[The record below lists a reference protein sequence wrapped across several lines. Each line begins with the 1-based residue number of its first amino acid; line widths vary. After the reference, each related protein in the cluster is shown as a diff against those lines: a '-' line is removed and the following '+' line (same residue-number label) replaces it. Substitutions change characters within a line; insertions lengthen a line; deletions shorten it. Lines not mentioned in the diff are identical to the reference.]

1 MKYNAIAKKLSMTTL
16 AAAMLAAP
24 AVNVFAATDVTID
37 TNRVGSLTIHKYD
50 ITAATAKGFNTDK
63 YKPDGKQN
71 AEAEAELANYKIEGV
86 EFTYMKVGDIST
98 DTVGG
103 QVKVMYGIPAEL
115 EKILGLTDTRGDH
128 KHTSDEVYDAM
139 KNILLNNTQSKN
151 KLEDYV
157 MTGYGH
163 TAMSMTDENG
173 ISTATSLPLGLYL
186 IIETKVPA
194 NVNTTVDPFFVSLPM
209 TDKEGAHWFYDVH
222 AYPKNQTNIP
232 DIDKRVRQRDDVGY
246 GKPEFLDTATSSEG
260 EIVDYIVTSHMPKIT
275 SKATFLTKYTFV
287 DTIAKGLTYNRDLSI
302 YFYDNEADAKANNT
316 DAAVAHWDVDSE
328 YFRSSYNA
336 ASEKASQCTVQMT
349 EIGLKEINKYNS
361 DTQIETNYSG
371 RWMVLSYSATV
382 NADASPILGDFGNN
396 NDVNLTWRR
405 TNMDKDDRLEDKCR
419 VFSYGLDIKKEFLT
433 EEDNDNKGNPTD
445 VKFSLKNAT
454 DGHYIVARQDKAGSG
469 IYYVVDAS
477 KKVVGGADGLD
488 EETARDGATAFTP
501 SDDGTLIINGLEA
514 NDYILTET
522 HTSRNYNLL
531 KDPIK
536 ISIHQTQDE
545 FVPSKTTLYDIVEI
559 TNNPNKTCLETNGE
573 RAHAE
578 VDGSKT
584 EMTPD
589 TFTVDNK
596 PASGNASV
604 STNARVKMKIV
615 NTPSGIPQ
623 LPATGGAGT
632 IAFTVAGC
640 TVAFAGVMV
649 ATRKNKKDDEN
660 K

>member
-1 MKYNAIAKKLSMTTL
+1 
-16 AAAMLAAP
+16 
-24 AVNVFAATDVTID
+24 
-37 TNRVGSLTIHKYD
+37 
-50 ITAATAKGFNTDK
+50 
-63 YKPDGKQN
+63 
-71 AEAEAELANYKIEGV
+71 
-86 EFTYMKVGDIST
+86 
-98 DTVGG
+98 
-103 QVKVMYGIPAEL
+103 
-115 EKILGLTDTRGDH
+115 
-128 KHTSDEVYDAM
+128 
-139 KNILLNNTQSKN
+139 
-151 KLEDYV
+151 
-157 MTGYGH
+157 
-163 TAMSMTDENG
+163 
-173 ISTATSLPLGLYL
+173 
-186 IIETKVPA
+186 
-194 NVNTTVDPFFVSLPM
+194 
-209 TDKEGAHWFYDVH
+209 
-222 AYPKNQTNIP
+222 
-232 DIDKRVRQRDDVGY
+232 
-246 GKPEFLDTATSSEG
+246 
-260 EIVDYIVTSHMPKIT
+260 
-275 SKATFLTKYTFV
+275 
-287 DTIAKGLTYNRDLSI
+287 
-302 YFYDNEADAKANNT
+302 
-316 DAAVAHWDVDSE
+316 
-328 YFRSSYNA
+328 
-336 ASEKASQCTVQMT
+336 MT
-349 EIGLKEINKYNS
+349 EMGLKEINKYDS

-405 TNMDKDDRLEDKCR
+405 SNMAKEDRLEDKCR
-419 VFSYGLDIKKEFLT
+419 VFSYGLDIKKEFLA
-433 EEDNDNKGNPTD
+433 EDDNVNKGNPTD

-488 EETARDGATAFTP
+488 EEAARDGATAFTP
-501 SDDGTLIINGLEA
+501 SADGTLIINGLEA

-559 TNNPNKTCLETNGE
+559 TNNPNKTCIETNGE

-596 PASGNASV
+596 PASGNSSV

-640 TVAFAGVMV
+640 TVAFAGVMI

>member
-50 ITAATAKGFNTDK
+50 ITAATAKGFDMNK
-63 YKPDGKQN
+63 YKSNGKQN
-71 AEAEAELANYKIEGV
+71 AQAEDELKNYKIEGV
-86 EFTYMKVGDIST
+86 EFTYMRVGDIST
-98 DTVGG
+98 ESVGG
-103 QVKVMYGIPAEL
+103 KIEVMYGIPVEL

-128 KHTSDEVYDAM
+128 KHSSKEVFDAM

-163 TAMSMTDENG
+163 TAMPMTDENG
-173 ISTATSLPLGLYL
+173 VSTATNLPIGLYL

-209 TDKEGAHWFYDVH
+209 TDEEGAHWFYDVH

-232 DIDKRVRQRDDVGY
+232 DIDKRVRQHDDVGY

-260 EIVDYIVTSHMPKIT
+260 EVVDYIVTSHMPKIT

-316 DAAVAHWDVDSE
+316 GAAVSHWDVDSE

-349 EIGLKEINKYNS
+349 ELGLKQMNGYSS
-361 DTQIETNYSG
+361 DTQVETNYSG
-371 RWMVLSYSATV
+371 LWMVLSYSATV

-419 VFSYGLDIKKEFLT
+419 VFSYGLNILKTAETADGMDPFV
-433 EEDNDNKGNPTD
+433 PTD
-445 VKFSLKNAT
+445 VRFSLKNAT
-454 DGHYIVARQDKAGSG
+454 DGHYIVARQSKAGSG

-477 KKVVGGADGLD
+477 KKTVGADGLD
-488 EETARDGATAFTP
+488 EEGARDAATAFTP
-501 SDDGTLIINGLEA
+501 ADDGTLIINGLEA

-522 HTSRNYNLL
+522 HTSKGYNLL

-559 TNNPNKTCLETNGE
+559 ENNPNKKCIETNGD

-578 VDGSKT
+578 VDGSVT
-584 EMTPD
+584 EMEAD
-589 TFTVDNK
+589 KFTADNK
-596 PASGNASV
+596 PVSGNATV
-604 STNARVKMKIV
+604 STNARVKLNIV
-615 NTPSGIPQ
+615 NTPSTIVQ

>member
-50 ITAATAKGFNTDK
+50 ITAATAKGFDMNK
-63 YKPDGKQN
+63 YKSNGKQN
-71 AEAEAELANYKIEGV
+71 AQAEDELKNYKIEGV
-86 EFTYMKVGDIST
+86 EFTYMRVGDIST
-98 DTVGG
+98 ESVGG
-103 QVKVMYGIPAEL
+103 KIEVMYGIPVEL

-128 KHTSDEVYDAM
+128 KHSSKEVFDAM

-163 TAMSMTDENG
+163 TAMPMTDKNG
-173 ISTATSLPLGLYL
+173 VSTATNLPIGLYL

-209 TDKEGAHWFYDVH
+209 TDEEGAHWFYDVH
-222 AYPKNQTNIP
+222 VYPKNQTNIP
-232 DIDKRVRQRDDVGY
+232 DIDKRVRQHDDVGY

-260 EIVDYIVTSHMPKIT
+260 EVVDYIVTSHMPKIT

-316 DAAVAHWDVDSE
+316 GAAVSHWDVDSE

-349 EIGLKEINKYNS
+349 ELGLKQINGYSS
-361 DTQIETNYSG
+361 DTQVETNYSG
-371 RWMVLSYSATV
+371 LWMVLSYSATV

-419 VFSYGLDIKKEFLT
+419 VFSYGLNILKTAETADGMDPFV
-433 EEDNDNKGNPTD
+433 PTD
-445 VKFSLKNAT
+445 VRFSLKNAT
-454 DGHYIVARQDKAGSG
+454 DGHYIVARQSKAGSG

-477 KKVVGGADGLD
+477 KKTVGADGLD
-488 EETARDGATAFTP
+488 EEGARDAATAFTP
-501 SDDGTLIINGLEA
+501 ADDGTLIINGLEA

-522 HTSRNYNLL
+522 HTSKGYNLL

-559 TNNPNKTCLETNGE
+559 ENNPNKKCIETNGD

-578 VDGSKT
+578 VDGSVT
-584 EMTPD
+584 EMEAD
-589 TFTVDNK
+589 KFTADNK
-596 PASGNASV
+596 PVSGNATV
-604 STNARVKMKIV
+604 STNARVKLNIV
-615 NTPSGIPQ
+615 NTPSTIVQ

>member
-50 ITAATAKGFNTDK
+50 ITAATAKGFDMNK
-63 YKPDGKQN
+63 YKSNGKQN
-71 AEAEAELANYKIEGV
+71 AQAEDELKNYKIEGV
-86 EFTYMKVGDIST
+86 EFTYMRVGDIST
-98 DTVGG
+98 ESVGG
-103 QVKVMYGIPAEL
+103 KIEVMYGIPVEL

-128 KHTSDEVYDAM
+128 KHSSKEVFDAM

-163 TAMSMTDENG
+163 TAMPMTDENG
-173 ISTATSLPLGLYL
+173 VSTATNLPIGLYL

-209 TDKEGAHWFYDVH
+209 TDEEGAHWFYDVH
-222 AYPKNQTNIP
+222 VYPKNQTNIP
-232 DIDKRVRQRDDVGY
+232 DIDKRVRQHDDVGY

-260 EIVDYIVTSHMPKIT
+260 EVVDYIVTSHMPKIT

-287 DTIAKGLTYNRDLSI
+287 DTIAKGLTYNHDLSI

-316 DAAVAHWDVDSE
+316 GAAVSHWDVDSE

-349 EIGLKEINKYNS
+349 ELGLKQINGYSS
-361 DTQIETNYSG
+361 DTQVETNYSG
-371 RWMVLSYSATV
+371 LWMVLSYSATV

-419 VFSYGLDIKKEFLT
+419 VFSYGLNILKTAETADGMDPFV
-433 EEDNDNKGNPTD
+433 PTD
-445 VKFSLKNAT
+445 VRFSLKNAT
-454 DGHYIVARQDKAGSG
+454 DGHYIVARQSKAGSG

-477 KKVVGGADGLD
+477 KKTVGADGLD
-488 EETARDGATAFTP
+488 EEGARDAATAFTP
-501 SDDGTLIINGLEA
+501 ADDGTLIINGLEA

-522 HTSRNYNLL
+522 HTSKGYNLL

-559 TNNPNKTCLETNGE
+559 ENNPNKKCIETNGD

-578 VDGSKT
+578 VDGSVT
-584 EMTPD
+584 EMEAD
-589 TFTVDNK
+589 KFTADNK
-596 PASGNASV
+596 PVSGNATV
-604 STNARVKMKIV
+604 STNARVKLNIV
-615 NTPSGIPQ
+615 NTPSTIVQ

>member
-1 MKYNAIAKKLSMTTL
+1 
-16 AAAMLAAP
+16 
-24 AVNVFAATDVTID
+24 
-37 TNRVGSLTIHKYD
+37 
-50 ITAATAKGFNTDK
+50 
-63 YKPDGKQN
+63 
-71 AEAEAELANYKIEGV
+71 
-86 EFTYMKVGDIST
+86 
-98 DTVGG
+98 
-103 QVKVMYGIPAEL
+103 
-115 EKILGLTDTRGDH
+115 
-128 KHTSDEVYDAM
+128 
-139 KNILLNNTQSKN
+139 
-151 KLEDYV
+151 
-157 MTGYGH
+157 
-163 TAMSMTDENG
+163 
-173 ISTATSLPLGLYL
+173 
-186 IIETKVPA
+186 
-194 NVNTTVDPFFVSLPM
+194 
-209 TDKEGAHWFYDVH
+209 
-222 AYPKNQTNIP
+222 
-232 DIDKRVRQRDDVGY
+232 
-246 GKPEFLDTATSSEG
+246 
-260 EIVDYIVTSHMPKIT
+260 
-275 SKATFLTKYTFV
+275 
-287 DTIAKGLTYNRDLSI
+287 
-302 YFYDNEADAKANNT
+302 
-316 DAAVAHWDVDSE
+316 
-328 YFRSSYNA
+328 
-336 ASEKASQCTVQMT
+336 MT
-349 EIGLKEINKYNS
+349 EMGLKEINKYNS

>member
-16 AAAMLAAP
+16 AVAMLAAP

-37 TNRVGSLTIHKYD
+37 TNRVGSLTVHKYD
-50 ITAATAKGFNTDK
+50 ITAAVAKGFDMNK
-63 YKPDGKQN
+63 YKSNGKQN
-71 AEAEAELANYKIEGV
+71 AQAEDELKNYKIEGV
-86 EFTYMKVGDIST
+86 EFTYMRVGDIST
-98 DTVGG
+98 ESVGG
-103 QVKVMYGIPAEL
+103 KIEVMYGIPVEL

-128 KHTSDEVYDAM
+128 KHSSKEVFDAM

-163 TAMSMTDENG
+163 TAMPMTDENG
-173 ISTATSLPLGLYL
+173 VSTATNLPIGLYL

-209 TDKEGAHWFYDVH
+209 TDEEGAHWFYDVH

-232 DIDKRVRQRDDVGY
+232 DIDKRVRQHDDVGY

-260 EIVDYIVTSHMPKIT
+260 EVVDYIVTSHMPKIT

-316 DAAVAHWDVDSE
+316 GAAVSHWDVDSE

-349 EIGLKEINKYNS
+349 ELGLKQINGYSS
-361 DTQIETNYSG
+361 DTQVETNYSG
-371 RWMVLSYSATV
+371 LWMVLSYSATV

-419 VFSYGLDIKKEFLT
+419 VFSYGLNILKTAETADGMDPFV
-433 EEDNDNKGNPTD
+433 PTD
-445 VKFSLKNAT
+445 VRFSLKNAT
-454 DGHYIVARQDKAGSG
+454 DGHYIVARQSKAGSG

-477 KKVVGGADGLD
+477 KKTVGADGLD
-488 EETARDGATAFTP
+488 EEGARDAATAFTP
-501 SDDGTLIINGLEA
+501 ADDGTLIINGLEA

-522 HTSRNYNLL
+522 HTSKGYNLL

-559 TNNPNKTCLETNGE
+559 ENNPNKKCIETNGD

-578 VDGSKT
+578 VDGSVT
-584 EMTPD
+584 EMEAD
-589 TFTVDNK
+589 KFTADNK
-596 PASGNASV
+596 PVSGNATV
-604 STNARVKMKIV
+604 STNARVKLNIV
-615 NTPSGIPQ
+615 NTPSTIVQ

>member
-50 ITAATAKGFNTDK
+50 ITAATAKGFDMNK
-63 YKPDGKQN
+63 YKSNGKQN
-71 AEAEAELANYKIEGV
+71 AQAEDELKNYKIEGV
-86 EFTYMKVGDIST
+86 EFTYMRVGDIST
-98 DTVGG
+98 ESVGG
-103 QVKVMYGIPAEL
+103 KIEVMYGIPVEL

-128 KHTSDEVYDAM
+128 KHSSKEVFDAM

-163 TAMSMTDENG
+163 TAMPMTDENG
-173 ISTATSLPLGLYL
+173 VSTATNLPIGLYL

-209 TDKEGAHWFYDVH
+209 TDEEGAHWFYDVH
-222 AYPKNQTNIP
+222 VYPKNQTNIP
-232 DIDKRVRQRDDVGY
+232 DIDKRVRQHDDVGY

-260 EIVDYIVTSHMPKIT
+260 EVVDYIVTSHMPKIT

-316 DAAVAHWDVDSE
+316 GAAVSHWDVDSE

-349 EIGLKEINKYNS
+349 ELGLKQINGYSS
-361 DTQIETNYSG
+361 DTQVETNYSG
-371 RWMVLSYSATV
+371 LWMVLSYSATV

-419 VFSYGLDIKKEFLT
+419 VFSYGLNILKTAETADGMDPFV
-433 EEDNDNKGNPTD
+433 PTD
-445 VKFSLKNAT
+445 VRFSLKNAT
-454 DGHYIVARQDKAGSG
+454 DGHYIVARQSKAGSG

-477 KKVVGGADGLD
+477 KKTVGADGLD
-488 EETARDGATAFTP
+488 EEGARDAATAFTP
-501 SDDGTLIINGLEA
+501 ADDGTLIINGLEA

-522 HTSRNYNLL
+522 HTSKGYNLL

-559 TNNPNKTCLETNGE
+559 ENNPNKKCIETNGD

-578 VDGSKT
+578 VDGSVT
-584 EMTPD
+584 EMEAD
-589 TFTVDNK
+589 KFTADNK
-596 PASGNASV
+596 PVSGNATV
-604 STNARVKMKIV
+604 STNARVKLNIV
-615 NTPSGIPQ
+615 NTPSTIVQ

>member
-37 TNRVGSLTIHKYD
+37 TNRVGSLTVHKYD
-50 ITAATAKGFNTDK
+50 ITAAVAKGFNTDK
-63 YKPDGKQN
+63 YESDGKQN
-71 AEAEAELANYKIEGV
+71 AEAEKELANYKIEGV

-115 EKILGLTDTRGDH
+115 EKILGLTDPRGDH

-139 KNILLNNTQSKN
+139 KNVLLNNTQSKN

-163 TAMSMTDENG
+163 TAMPMTDENG

-232 DIDKRVRQRDDVGY
+232 DIDKRVRQHDDVGY

-260 EIVDYIVTSHMPKIT
+260 EVVDYIVTSHMPKIT

-316 DAAVAHWDVDSE
+316 GAAVSHWDVDSE

-349 EIGLKEINKYNS
+349 ELGLKQINGYNS
-361 DTQIETNYSG
+361 DTQVETNYSG
-371 RWMVLSYSATV
+371 LWMVLSYSATV

-419 VFSYGLDIKKEFLT
+419 VFSYGLNILKTAETADGMDPFV
-433 EEDNDNKGNPTD
+433 PTD
-445 VKFSLKNAT
+445 VRFSLKNAT
-454 DGHYIVARQDKAGSG
+454 DGHYIVARQSKAGSG

-477 KKVVGGADGLD
+477 KKTVGADGLD
-488 EETARDGATAFTP
+488 EEGARDAATAFTP
-501 SDDGTLIINGLEA
+501 ADDGTLIINGLEA

-522 HTSRNYNLL
+522 HTSKGYNLL

-559 TNNPNKTCLETNGE
+559 ENNPNKKCIETNGD

-578 VDGSKT
+578 VDGSVT
-584 EMTPD
+584 EMEAD
-589 TFTVDNK
+589 KFTADNK
-596 PASGNASV
+596 PVSGNATV
-604 STNARVKMKIV
+604 STNARVKLNIV
-615 NTPSGIPQ
+615 NTPSTIVQ

>member
-50 ITAATAKGFNTDK
+50 ITAATAKGFDMNK
-63 YKPDGKQN
+63 YKSNGKQN
-71 AEAEAELANYKIEGV
+71 AQAEDELKNYKIEGV
-86 EFTYMKVGDIST
+86 EFTYMRVGDIST
-98 DTVGG
+98 ESVGG
-103 QVKVMYGIPAEL
+103 KIEVMYGIPVEL

-128 KHTSDEVYDAM
+128 KHSSKEVFDAM

-163 TAMSMTDENG
+163 TAMPMTDENG
-173 ISTATSLPLGLYL
+173 VSTATNLPIGLYL

-209 TDKEGAHWFYDVH
+209 TDEEGAHWFYDVH
-222 AYPKNQTNIP
+222 VYPKNQTNIP
-232 DIDKRVRQRDDVGY
+232 DIDKRVRQHDDVGY

-260 EIVDYIVTSHMPKIT
+260 EVVDYIVTSHMPKIT

-316 DAAVAHWDVDSE
+316 GAAVSHWDVDSE

-349 EIGLKEINKYNS
+349 ELGLKQINGYSS
-361 DTQIETNYSG
+361 DTQVETNYSG
-371 RWMVLSYSATV
+371 LWMVLSYSATV

-419 VFSYGLDIKKEFLT
+419 VFSYGLNILKTAETADGMDPFV
-433 EEDNDNKGNPTD
+433 PTD
-445 VKFSLKNAT
+445 VRFSLKNAT
-454 DGHYIVARQDKAGSG
+454 DGHYIVTRQSKAGSG

-477 KKVVGGADGLD
+477 KKTVGADGLD
-488 EETARDGATAFTP
+488 EEGARDAATAFTP
-501 SDDGTLIINGLEA
+501 ADDGTLIINGLEA

-522 HTSRNYNLL
+522 HTSKGYNLL

-559 TNNPNKTCLETNGE
+559 ENNPNKKCIETNGD

-578 VDGSKT
+578 VDGSVT
-584 EMTPD
+584 EMEAD
-589 TFTVDNK
+589 KFTADNK
-596 PASGNASV
+596 PVSGNATV
-604 STNARVKMKIV
+604 STNARVKLNIV
-615 NTPSGIPQ
+615 NTPSTIVQ

>member
-128 KHTSDEVYDAM
+128 KHSSKEVFDAM

-163 TAMSMTDENG
+163 TAMPMTDENG
-173 ISTATSLPLGLYL
+173 VSTATNLPIGLYL

-209 TDKEGAHWFYDVH
+209 TDEEGAHWFYDVH

-232 DIDKRVRQRDDVGY
+232 DIDKRVRQHDDVGY

-260 EIVDYIVTSHMPKIT
+260 EVVDYIVTSHMPKIT

-316 DAAVAHWDVDSE
+316 GAAVSHWDVDSE

-349 EIGLKEINKYNS
+349 ELGLKQINGYSS
-361 DTQIETNYSG
+361 DTQVETNYSG
-371 RWMVLSYSATV
+371 LWMVLSYSATV
-382 NADASPILGDFGNN
+382 NADASSILGDFGNN

-419 VFSYGLDIKKEFLT
+419 VFSYGLNILKTAETADGMDPFV
-433 EEDNDNKGNPTD
+433 PTD
-445 VKFSLKNAT
+445 VRFSLKNAT
-454 DGHYIVARQDKAGSG
+454 DGHYIVARQSKAGSG

-477 KKVVGGADGLD
+477 KKTVGADGLD
-488 EETARDGATAFTP
+488 EEGARDAATAFTP
-501 SDDGTLIINGLEA
+501 ADDGTLIINGLEA

-522 HTSRNYNLL
+522 HTSKGYNLL

-559 TNNPNKTCLETNGE
+559 ENNPNKKCIETNGD

-578 VDGSKT
+578 VDGSVT
-584 EMTPD
+584 EMEAD
-589 TFTVDNK
+589 KFTADNK
-596 PASGNASV
+596 PVSGNATV
-604 STNARVKMKIV
+604 STNARVKLNIV
-615 NTPSGIPQ
+615 NTPSTIVQ

>member
-63 YKPDGKQN
+63 YKADGKQN

-163 TAMSMTDENG
+163 TAMPMTDENG

-246 GKPEFLDTATSSEG
+246 GKPEYLDTATSSEG
-260 EIVDYIVTSHMPKIT
+260 EIVDYIVTSHIPKIT

-349 EIGLKEINKYNS
+349 EMGLKSTSTTLIHRLRQ
-361 DTQIETNYSG
+361 TT
-371 RWMVLSYSATV
+371 
-382 NADASPILGDFGNN
+382 
-396 NDVNLTWRR
+396 
-405 TNMDKDDRLEDKCR
+405 LEDGWFC
-419 VFSYGLDIKKEFLT
+419 LT
-433 EEDNDNKGNPTD
+433 
-445 VKFSLKNAT
+445 V
-454 DGHYIVARQDKAGSG
+454 
-469 IYYVVDAS
+469 
-477 KKVVGGADGLD
+477 
-488 EETARDGATAFTP
+488 
-501 SDDGTLIINGLEA
+501 
-514 NDYILTET
+514 
-522 HTSRNYNLL
+522 
-531 KDPIK
+531 
-536 ISIHQTQDE
+536 
-545 FVPSKTTLYDIVEI
+545 
-559 TNNPNKTCLETNGE
+559 
-573 RAHAE
+573 
-578 VDGSKT
+578 
-584 EMTPD
+584 
-589 TFTVDNK
+589 
-596 PASGNASV
+596 
-604 STNARVKMKIV
+604 
-615 NTPSGIPQ
+615 Q
-623 LPATGGAGT
+623 L
-632 IAFTVAGC
+632 
-640 TVAFAGVMV
+640 
-649 ATRKNKKDDEN
+649 
-660 K
+660 

>member
-50 ITAATAKGFNTDK
+50 ITAATAKGFDMNK
-63 YKPDGKQN
+63 YKSNGKQN
-71 AEAEAELANYKIEGV
+71 AQAEDELKNYKIEGV
-86 EFTYMKVGDIST
+86 EFTYMRVGDIST
-98 DTVGG
+98 ESVGG
-103 QVKVMYGIPAEL
+103 KIEVMYGIPVEL

-128 KHTSDEVYDAM
+128 KHSSKEVFDAM

-163 TAMSMTDENG
+163 TAMPMTDENG
-173 ISTATSLPLGLYL
+173 VSTATNLPIGLYL

-209 TDKEGAHWFYDVH
+209 TDEEGAHWFYDVH

-232 DIDKRVRQRDDVGY
+232 DIDKRVRQHDDVGY
-246 GKPEFLDTATSSEG
+246 GKPKFLDTATSSEG
-260 EIVDYIVTSHMPKIT
+260 EVVDYIVTSHMPKIT

-316 DAAVAHWDVDSE
+316 DAAVSHWDVDSE

-349 EIGLKEINKYNS
+349 ELGLKQINGYSS
-361 DTQIETNYSG
+361 DTQVETNYSG
-371 RWMVLSYSATV
+371 LWMVLSYSATV

-419 VFSYGLDIKKEFLT
+419 VFSYGLNILKTAETADGMDPFV
-433 EEDNDNKGNPTD
+433 PTD
-445 VKFSLKNAT
+445 VRFSLKNAT
-454 DGHYIVARQDKAGSG
+454 DGHYIVARQSKAGSG

-477 KKVVGGADGLD
+477 KKTVGADGLD
-488 EETARDGATAFTP
+488 EEGARDAATAFTP
-501 SDDGTLIINGLEA
+501 ADDGTLIINGLEA

-522 HTSRNYNLL
+522 HTSKGYNLL

-559 TNNPNKTCLETNGE
+559 ENNPNKKCIETNGD

-578 VDGSKT
+578 VDGSVT
-584 EMTPD
+584 EMEAD
-589 TFTVDNK
+589 KFTADNK
-596 PASGNASV
+596 PVSGNATV
-604 STNARVKMKIV
+604 STNARVKLNIV
-615 NTPSGIPQ
+615 NTPSTIVQ

>member
-50 ITAATAKGFNTDK
+50 ITAATAKGFDMNK
-63 YKPDGKQN
+63 YKSNGKQN
-71 AEAEAELANYKIEGV
+71 AQAEDELKNYKIEGV
-86 EFTYMKVGDIST
+86 EFTYMRVGDIST
-98 DTVGG
+98 ESVGG
-103 QVKVMYGIPAEL
+103 KIEVMYGIPVEL

-128 KHTSDEVYDAM
+128 KHSSKEVFDAM

-163 TAMSMTDENG
+163 TAMPMTDENG
-173 ISTATSLPLGLYL
+173 VSTATNLPIGLYL

-209 TDKEGAHWFYDVH
+209 TDEEGAHWFYDVH
-222 AYPKNQTNIP
+222 VYPKNQTNIP
-232 DIDKRVRQRDDVGY
+232 DIDKRVRQHDDVGY

-260 EIVDYIVTSHMPKIT
+260 EVVDYIVTSHMPKIT

-316 DAAVAHWDVDSE
+316 GAAVSHWDVDSK
-328 YFRSSYNA
+328 YFSSSYNA

-349 EIGLKEINKYNS
+349 ELGLKQINGYSS
-361 DTQIETNYSG
+361 DTQVETNYSG
-371 RWMVLSYSATV
+371 LWMVLSYSATV

-419 VFSYGLDIKKEFLT
+419 VFSYGLNILKTAETADGMDPFV
-433 EEDNDNKGNPTD
+433 PTD
-445 VKFSLKNAT
+445 VRFSLKNAT
-454 DGHYIVARQDKAGSG
+454 DGHYIVARQSKAGSG

-477 KKVVGGADGLD
+477 KKTVGADGLD
-488 EETARDGATAFTP
+488 EEGARDAATAFTP
-501 SDDGTLIINGLEA
+501 ADDGTLIINGLEA

-522 HTSRNYNLL
+522 HTSKGYNLL

-559 TNNPNKTCLETNGE
+559 ENNPNKKCIETNGD

-578 VDGSKT
+578 VDGSVT
-584 EMTPD
+584 EMEAD
-589 TFTVDNK
+589 KFTADNK
-596 PASGNASV
+596 PVSGNATV
-604 STNARVKMKIV
+604 STNARVKLNIV
-615 NTPSGIPQ
+615 NTPSTIVQ

>member
-50 ITAATAKGFNTDK
+50 ITAATAKGFDMNK
-63 YKPDGKQN
+63 YKSNGKQN
-71 AEAEAELANYKIEGV
+71 AQAEDELKNYKIEGV
-86 EFTYMKVGDIST
+86 EFTYMRVGDIST
-98 DTVGG
+98 ESVGG
-103 QVKVMYGIPAEL
+103 KIEVMYGIPVEL

-128 KHTSDEVYDAM
+128 KHSSKEVFDAM

-163 TAMSMTDENG
+163 TAMPMTDENG
-173 ISTATSLPLGLYL
+173 VSTATNLPIGLYL

-209 TDKEGAHWFYDVH
+209 TDEEGAHWFYDVH

-232 DIDKRVRQRDDVGY
+232 DIDKRVRQLDDVGY

-260 EIVDYIVTSHMPKIT
+260 EVVDYIVTSHMPKIT

-316 DAAVAHWDVDSE
+316 GAAVSHWDVDSE

-349 EIGLKEINKYNS
+349 ELGLKQINGYSS
-361 DTQIETNYSG
+361 DTQVETNYSG
-371 RWMVLSYSATV
+371 LWMVLSYSATV

-419 VFSYGLDIKKEFLT
+419 VFSYGLNILKTAETADGMDPFV
-433 EEDNDNKGNPTD
+433 PTD
-445 VKFSLKNAT
+445 VRFSLKNAT
-454 DGHYIVARQDKAGSG
+454 DGHYIVARQSKAGSG

-477 KKVVGGADGLD
+477 KKTVGADGLD
-488 EETARDGATAFTP
+488 EEGARDAATAFTP
-501 SDDGTLIINGLEA
+501 ADDGTLIINGLEA

-522 HTSRNYNLL
+522 HTSKGYNLL

-559 TNNPNKTCLETNGE
+559 ENNPNKKCIETNGD

-578 VDGSKT
+578 VDGSVT
-584 EMTPD
+584 EMEAD
-589 TFTVDNK
+589 KFTADNK
-596 PASGNASV
+596 PVSGNATV
-604 STNARVKMKIV
+604 STNARVKLNIV
-615 NTPSGIPQ
+615 NTPSTIVQ

>member
-16 AAAMLAAP
+16 AAAMLATP

-50 ITAATAKGFNTDK
+50 ITAATAKGFDMNK
-63 YKPDGKQN
+63 YKSNGKQN
-71 AEAEAELANYKIEGV
+71 AQAEDELKNYKIEGV
-86 EFTYMKVGDIST
+86 EFTYMRVGDIST
-98 DTVGG
+98 ESVGG
-103 QVKVMYGIPAEL
+103 KIEVMYGIPVEL

-128 KHTSDEVYDAM
+128 KHSSKEVFDAM

-163 TAMSMTDENG
+163 TAMPMTDENG
-173 ISTATSLPLGLYL
+173 VSTATNLPIGLYL

-209 TDKEGAHWFYDVH
+209 TDEEGAHWFYDVH

-232 DIDKRVRQRDDVGY
+232 DIDKRVRQLDDVGY

-260 EIVDYIVTSHMPKIT
+260 EVVDYIVTSHMPKIT

-316 DAAVAHWDVDSE
+316 GAAVSHWDVDSE

-349 EIGLKEINKYNS
+349 ELGLKQINGYSS
-361 DTQIETNYSG
+361 DTQVETNYSG
-371 RWMVLSYSATV
+371 LWMVLSYSATV

-419 VFSYGLDIKKEFLT
+419 VFSYGLNILKTAETADGMDPFV
-433 EEDNDNKGNPTD
+433 PTD
-445 VKFSLKNAT
+445 VRFSLKNAT
-454 DGHYIVARQDKAGSG
+454 DGHYIVARQSKAGSG

-477 KKVVGGADGLD
+477 KKTVGADGLD
-488 EETARDGATAFTP
+488 EEGARDAATAFTP
-501 SDDGTLIINGLEA
+501 ADDGTLIINGLEA

-522 HTSRNYNLL
+522 HTSKGYNLL

-559 TNNPNKTCLETNGE
+559 ENNPNKKCIETNGD

-578 VDGSKT
+578 VDGSVT
-584 EMTPD
+584 EMEAD
-589 TFTVDNK
+589 KFTADNK
-596 PASGNASV
+596 PVSGNATV
-604 STNARVKMKIV
+604 STNARVKLNIV
-615 NTPSGIPQ
+615 NTPSTIVQ

>member
-37 TNRVGSLTIHKYD
+37 TNRVGSLTVHKYD
-50 ITAATAKGFNTDK
+50 ITAAVAKGFNTDK
-63 YKPDGKQN
+63 YESDGKQN
-71 AEAEAELANYKIEGV
+71 AEAEKELANYKIEGV

-115 EKILGLTDTRGDH
+115 EKILGLTDPRGDH

-163 TAMSMTDENG
+163 TAMPMTDENG

-232 DIDKRVRQRDDVGY
+232 DIDKRVRQHDDVGY

-260 EIVDYIVTSHMPKIT
+260 EVVDYIVTSHMPKIT

-316 DAAVAHWDVDSE
+316 GAAVSHWDVDSE

-349 EIGLKEINKYNS
+349 ELGLKQINGYSS
-361 DTQIETNYSG
+361 DTQVETNYSG
-371 RWMVLSYSATV
+371 LWMVLSYSATV

-419 VFSYGLDIKKEFLT
+419 VFSYGLNILKTAETADGMDPFV
-433 EEDNDNKGNPTD
+433 PTD
-445 VKFSLKNAT
+445 VRFSLKNAT
-454 DGHYIVARQDKAGSG
+454 DGHYIVARQSKAGSG

-477 KKVVGGADGLD
+477 KKTVGADGLD
-488 EETARDGATAFTP
+488 EEGARDAATAFTP
-501 SDDGTLIINGLEA
+501 ADDGTLIINGLEA

-522 HTSRNYNLL
+522 HTSKGYNLL

-559 TNNPNKTCLETNGE
+559 ENNPNKKCIETNGD

-578 VDGSKT
+578 VDGSVT
-584 EMTPD
+584 EMEAD
-589 TFTVDNK
+589 KFTADNK
-596 PASGNASV
+596 PVSGNATV
-604 STNARVKMKIV
+604 STNARVKLNIV
-615 NTPSGIPQ
+615 NTPSTIVQ

>member
-50 ITAATAKGFNTDK
+50 ITAATAKGFDMNK
-63 YKPDGKQN
+63 YKSNGKQN
-71 AEAEAELANYKIEGV
+71 AQAEDELKNYKIEGV
-86 EFTYMKVGDIST
+86 EFTYMRVGDIST
-98 DTVGG
+98 ESVGG
-103 QVKVMYGIPAEL
+103 KIEVMYGIPVEL

-128 KHTSDEVYDAM
+128 KHSSKEVFDAM

-163 TAMSMTDENG
+163 TAMPMTDENG
-173 ISTATSLPLGLYL
+173 VSTATNLPIGLYL

-209 TDKEGAHWFYDVH
+209 TDEEGAHWFYDVH

-232 DIDKRVRQRDDVGY
+232 DIDKRVRQHDDVGY

-260 EIVDYIVTSHMPKIT
+260 EVVDYIVTSHMPKIT

-316 DAAVAHWDVDSE
+316 GAAVSHWDVDSE

-349 EIGLKEINKYNS
+349 ELGLKQINGYSS
-361 DTQIETNYSG
+361 DTQVETNYSG
-371 RWMVLSYSATV
+371 LWMVLSYSATV

-419 VFSYGLDIKKEFLT
+419 VFSYGLNILKTAETADGMDPFV
-433 EEDNDNKGNPTD
+433 PTD
-445 VKFSLKNAT
+445 VRFSLKNAT
-454 DGHYIVARQDKAGSG
+454 DGHYIVARQSKAGSG

-477 KKVVGGADGLD
+477 KKTVGADGLD
-488 EETARDGATAFTP
+488 EEGARDAATAFTP
-501 SDDGTLIINGLEA
+501 ADDGTLIINGLEA

-522 HTSRNYNLL
+522 HTSKGYNLL

-559 TNNPNKTCLETNGE
+559 ENNPNKKCIETNGD

-578 VDGSKT
+578 VDGSVT
-584 EMTPD
+584 EMEAD
-589 TFTVDNK
+589 KFTADNK
-596 PASGNASV
+596 PVSGNATV
-604 STNARVKMKIV
+604 STNARVKLNIV
-615 NTPSGIPQ
+615 NTPSTIVQ

>member
-50 ITAATAKGFNTDK
+50 ITAATAKGFDMNK
-63 YKPDGKQN
+63 YKSNGKQN
-71 AEAEAELANYKIEGV
+71 AQAEDELKNYKIEGV
-86 EFTYMKVGDIST
+86 EFTYMRVGDIST
-98 DTVGG
+98 ESVGG
-103 QVKVMYGIPAEL
+103 KIEVMYGIPVEL

-128 KHTSDEVYDAM
+128 KHSSKEVFDAM

-163 TAMSMTDENG
+163 TAMPMTDENG
-173 ISTATSLPLGLYL
+173 VSTATNLPIGLYL

-209 TDKEGAHWFYDVH
+209 TDEEGAHWFYDVH
-222 AYPKNQTNIP
+222 VYPKNQTNIP
-232 DIDKRVRQRDDVGY
+232 DIDKRVRQHDDVGY

-260 EIVDYIVTSHMPKIT
+260 EVVDYIVTSHMPKIT

-316 DAAVAHWDVDSE
+316 GAAVSHWDVDSE
-328 YFRSSYNA
+328 YFSSSYNA

-349 EIGLKEINKYNS
+349 ELGLKQINGYSS
-361 DTQIETNYSG
+361 DTQVETNYSG
-371 RWMVLSYSATV
+371 LWMVLSYSATV

-419 VFSYGLDIKKEFLT
+419 VFSYGLNILKTAETADGMDPFV
-433 EEDNDNKGNPTD
+433 PTD
-445 VKFSLKNAT
+445 VRFSLKNAT
-454 DGHYIVARQDKAGSG
+454 DGHYIVARQSKAGSG

-477 KKVVGGADGLD
+477 KKTVGADGLD
-488 EETARDGATAFTP
+488 EEGARDAATAFTP
-501 SDDGTLIINGLEA
+501 ADDGTLIINGLEA

-522 HTSRNYNLL
+522 HTSKGYNLL

-559 TNNPNKTCLETNGE
+559 ENNPNKKCIETNGD

-578 VDGSKT
+578 VDGSVT
-584 EMTPD
+584 EMEAD
-589 TFTVDNK
+589 KFTADNK
-596 PASGNASV
+596 PVSGNATV
-604 STNARVKMKIV
+604 STNARVKLNIV
-615 NTPSGIPQ
+615 NTPSTIVQ

>member
-50 ITAATAKGFNTDK
+50 ITAATAKGFDMNK
-63 YKPDGKQN
+63 YKSNGKQN
-71 AEAEAELANYKIEGV
+71 AQAEDELKNYKIEGV
-86 EFTYMKVGDIST
+86 EFTYMRVGDIST
-98 DTVGG
+98 ESVGG
-103 QVKVMYGIPAEL
+103 KIEVMYGIPVEL
-115 EKILGLTDTRGDH
+115 EKILGLTDVRGDH
-128 KHTSDEVYDAM
+128 KHSSKEVFDAM

-163 TAMSMTDENG
+163 TAMPMTDENG
-173 ISTATSLPLGLYL
+173 VSTATNLPIGLYL

-209 TDKEGAHWFYDVH
+209 TDEEGAHWFYDVH

-232 DIDKRVRQRDDVGY
+232 DIDKRVRQHDDVGY

-260 EIVDYIVTSHMPKIT
+260 EVVDYIVTSHMPKIT

-316 DAAVAHWDVDSE
+316 GAAVSHWDVDSE

-349 EIGLKEINKYNS
+349 ELGLKQINGYSS
-361 DTQIETNYSG
+361 DTQVETNYSG
-371 RWMVLSYSATV
+371 LWMVLSYSATV

-419 VFSYGLDIKKEFLT
+419 VFSYGLNILKTAETADGMEPFV
-433 EEDNDNKGNPTD
+433 PTD
-445 VKFSLKNAT
+445 VRFSLKNAT
-454 DGHYIVARQDKAGSG
+454 DGHYIVARQSKAGSG

-477 KKVVGGADGLD
+477 KKTVGADGLD
-488 EETARDGATAFTP
+488 EEGARDAATAFTP
-501 SDDGTLIINGLEA
+501 ADDGTLIINGLEA

-522 HTSRNYNLL
+522 HTSKGYNLL
-531 KDPIK
+531 KDPIR

-559 TNNPNKTCLETNGE
+559 ENNPNKKCIETTGD

-578 VDGSKT
+578 VDGSVT
-584 EMTPD
+584 EMEAD
-589 TFTVDNK
+589 KFTADNK
-596 PASGNASV
+596 PVSGNATV
-604 STNARVKMKIV
+604 STNARVKLNIV
-615 NTPSGIPQ
+615 NTPSTIVQ